1 MRRSSD
7 RITIVDVA
15 RAAGTSVSS
24 ASVALRGEPGVSER
38 TRIRVLHTADQLG
51 YQPDQR
57 ARVLREQRSRLL
69 GVTFAVNQNF
79 DAEVVENLYR
89 AATGTGY
96 DLVLSATTTGRPETE
111 AVESLLRDRCSTL
124 ILISPELGTDQLAEL
139 SGRVSVVTI
148 GSDLRDDRVDSVRSD
163 EVRGTSDAVDHLVRL
178 GHRSISYAD
187 GGAAV
192 LSSERR
198 DGYLAA
204 MAAHGLDTHSRV
216 LAGHPTGESGV
227 EAAHRIL
234 GRKPLPTAILAH
246 NDMIAFGLLLTL
258 RANGIAVP
266 GDISVIGYDDTR
278 LAALSTIRLTSV
290 SQDARQLAGTAIQR
304 AIARTETP
312 GTPAAEFV
320 TAPVLVARDTTGPPR
335 S

>member
-1 MRRSSD
+1 MSRSSD
-7 RITIVDVA
+7 RVTIVDVA

-38 TRIRVLHTADQLG
+38 TRIRVLPTADQLG

-69 GVTFAVNQNF
+69 GVTFAVDQTF

-89 AATGTGY
+89 AAADTGY
-96 DLVLSATTTGRPETE
+96 DLVLSATTAGRPEAE
-111 AVESLLRDRCSTL
+111 AVESLLRDRCPTL
-124 ILISPELGTDQLAEL
+124 ILISPALGTDQLVEL
-139 SGRVSVVTI
+139 SGRASVVTI
-148 GSDLRDDRVDSVRSD
+148 GSDLRADRVDSVRSD
-163 EVRGTSDAVDHLVRL
+163 EVAASAMPSTTSSGSGTA
-178 GHRSISYAD
+178 SISYVD

-204 MAAHGLDTHSRV
+204 MAAHGLDAHSRV
-216 LAGHPTGESGV
+216 LAGHPTEESGV

-234 GRKPLPTAILAH
+234 GRKPLPTAVLAH

-258 RANGIAVP
+258 RANG
-266 GDISVIGYDDTR
+266 DRRSRRQCRWSVT
-278 LAALSTIRLTSV
+278 T
-290 SQDARQLAGTAIQR
+290 
-304 AIARTETP
+304 TP
-312 GTPAAEFV
+312 GW
-320 TAPVLVARDTTGPPR
+320 PR
-335 S
+335 CRRSA